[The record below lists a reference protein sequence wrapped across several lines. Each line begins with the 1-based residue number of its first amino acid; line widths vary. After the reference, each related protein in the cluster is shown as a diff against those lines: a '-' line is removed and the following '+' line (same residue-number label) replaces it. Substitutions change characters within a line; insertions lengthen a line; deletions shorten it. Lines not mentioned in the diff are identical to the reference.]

1 MDGSPPSEHFP
12 PSRYDV
18 SLFKDVD
25 YYGKKRTK
33 VGKIP
38 TDKKKKSGKKRKNSE
53 ITQPKTTA
61 LK

>member
-25 YYGKKRTK
+25 YYGNKTK

-38 TDKKKKSGKKRKNSE
+38 TDKKKKSGKKRKNSG